1 MREFLLFSRQG
12 YTSGNFRNLKE
23 ARLDLVA
30 HSLTSS
36 FFLSHALRKD
46 VVFHIVLSG
55 PPNPPVYIKVVGAE
69 LYNVRSDEETWGRI
83 LRAVL
88 NKEKHEGFY
97 LEKKSF
103 QGVIKD
109 LTNEGKRFLVLE
121 EKGEDILK
129 YKLKGNEVFVLGDFI
144 GLPKKEEGF
153 VLRNGD
159 KISLGKKAYLAA
171 DCITILNFV
180 MDKFYKH

>member
-12 YTSGNFRNLKE
+12 YTSGSFRNLKE

-30 HSLTSS
+30 HCLTSS

-46 VVFHIVLSG
+46 VVMHIVLSG
-55 PPNPPVYIKVVGAE
+55 KPNPPIYLKVVGEE

-83 LRAVL
+83 LITVL

-97 LEKKSF
+97 IEKKSF
-103 QGVIKD
+103 QGVVKD
-109 LTNEGKRFLVLE
+109 LTSEGKRFLVLE
-121 EKGEDILK
+121 EKGEDVLK
-129 YKLKGNEVFVLGDFI
+129 CKLKGNEVFVLGDFI

-153 VLRNGD
+153 VLRNGE